1 MHGKMAFTY
10 CYKSD
15 KIMAYIIK
23 YEIAEQ
29 VSPDDFRM
37 EWKEKI
43 VDETTTIG
51 EIVEWFEQK
60 QKKGNMLPKF
70 FPVMSLTRPDE

>member
-1 MHGKMAFTY
+1 MTA

-43 VDETTTIG
+43 VDENTTIG

-60 QKKGNMLPKF
+60 QKRGNMLPKF
-70 FPVMSLTRPDE
+70 FPVMSLTKPDE

>member
-1 MHGKMAFTY
+1 MKVNAKNMV
-10 CYKSD
+10 
-15 KIMAYIIK
+15 YIIK

-37 EWKEKI
+37 VWKEKI
-43 VDETTTIG
+43 VDENTTIG
-51 EIVEWFEQK
+51 EIVEWFKEK
-60 QKKGNMLPKF
+60 QKRGDMLPKF

>member
-1 MHGKMAFTY
+1 MAF
-10 CYKSD
+10 
-15 KIMAYIIK
+15 IIK

-43 VDETTTIG
+43 VDENTTIG

-60 QKKGNMLPKF
+60 QKRGNILPRF
-70 FPVMSLTRPDE
+70 FPEMRLTKAD